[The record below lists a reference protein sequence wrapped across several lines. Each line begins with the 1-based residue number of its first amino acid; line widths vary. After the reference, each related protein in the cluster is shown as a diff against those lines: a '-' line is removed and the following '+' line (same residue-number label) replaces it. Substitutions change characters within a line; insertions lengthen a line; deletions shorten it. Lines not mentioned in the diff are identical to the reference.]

1 MSNGLDRSDALEI
14 LKLALD
20 DIDRIKQQQ
29 WRDFYAVLVAQGGLL
44 VLVKDYPD
52 SRLIFVLLSLF
63 AGVLG
68 GWLIGLTQRK
78 LEQKFRARKNRAL
91 HILGPYFNIVWDG
104 RDKPD
109 ELERSNFYP
118 TACLVVLGVGTAVA
132 ILVMLKYPPAYL

>member
-20 DIDRIKQQQ
+20 DIDRMKQQQ

-91 HILGPYFNIVWDG
+91 HILGRTEVKAPVQGQID
-104 RDKPD
+104 P
-109 ELERSNFYP
+109 
-118 TACLVVLGVGTAVA
+118 
-132 ILVMLKYPPAYL
+132 